1 MEGFPLIHDKQVS
14 SSSSGAQEQR
24 VGRQKESRP
33 WNTKAWLGLRTN
45 THEHTHRERESNKEK
60 MKQHRMTTKH
70 RKGLTIS
77 SKFLKLIVSKMC
89 MLLQK
94 FKEFQLYTKC
104 YCSFICSLFLNL
116 QFFRVFFL
124 FSYRI
129 PVCFSLSKW
138 IAVRFSVWGGNE
150 QGGRRVIITGS
161 VSGFNFIVGYHS
173 SCPEPRRKSQVL
185 DPSLLPFS
193 WRGML

>member
-45 THEHTHRERESNKEK
+45 THEHTHRERESNKGK

-89 MLLQK
+89 MLLK
-94 FKEFQLYTKC
+94 
-104 YCSFICSLFLNL
+104 N
-116 QFFRVFFL
+116 
-124 FSYRI
+124 
-129 PVCFSLSKW
+129 SK
-138 IAVRFSVWGGNE
+138 N
-150 QGGRRVIITGS
+150 
-161 VSGFNFIVGYHS
+161 FNFIQSAIAVLFVVYFSIFSFSGVFSCSVTEFLSVSAWASELQSGLVSEVEMSRAADGWS
-173 SCPEPRRKSQVL
+173 SQDLYL
-185 DPSLLPFS
+185 DLTL
-193 WRGML
+193 

>member
-1 MEGFPLIHDKQVS
+1 MVRS
-14 SSSSGAQEQR
+14 SH
-24 VGRQKESRP
+24 KYT
-33 WNTKAWLGLRTN
+33 W
-45 THEHTHRERESNKEK
+45 THT
-60 MKQHRMTTKH
+60 Q
-70 RKGLTIS
+70 RKGEQQREDETAQDDNQTQKRPHNFI
-77 SKFLKLIVSKMC
+77 KIPKINCEQNVHAFE
-89 MLLQK
+89 K

-104 YCSFICSLFLNL
+104 YCSFISSLFLNL
-116 QFFRVFFL
+116 QFFRGFFL